1 MTPRTPGN
9 ERLFAARLAKG
20 WFSQE
25 GAADGVSDAGRR
37 ALRDTNFQVSV
48 RTYRRWESVDP
59 PWPRPDC
66 ATALREA
73 FGRGPE
79 HLGFTPP
86 GGFAA
91 DEVDTGDTDEAII
104 TPVNRR
110 AFTAGAAMLGLP
122 WLSPL
127 TPTSARSGDLRI
139 SHDEIDMLR
148 ETAFDLDAIDQR
160 FGGDRL
166 WRSARSHLMWVHH
179 LINHSTYPDE
189 VGQELHQIAGQLTT
203 SLGWF
208 CYDADRQPEARVY
221 FSEALNTAMLTGDGP
236 LATRTLSNMARQSVD
251 LGKPRE
257 TVQFARLAREK
268 AAEWQAPPRVA
279 ALLAIRE
286 AQGYAKGGNEVQASG
301 AIKRAWRSFSQGT
314 TDRDPGWVA
323 FLNEAELTCL
333 EGMCRS
339 DLGQHRLAVRLLE
352 RSATLQDIEHSRN
365 RGMCLARLSYAAI
378 QEQDVDRTVAAATES
393 LRLIEGGMTSTRNLR
408 QLLLVRD
415 SLQRYQHSGQ
425 ARDAVERLTAYIA

>member
-1 MTPRTPGN
+1 M
-9 ERLFAARLAKG
+9 
-20 WFSQE
+20 
-25 GAADGVSDAGRR
+25 
-37 ALRDTNFQVSV
+37 
-48 RTYRRWESVDP
+48 
-59 PWPRPDC
+59 
-66 ATALREA
+66 
-73 FGRGPE
+73 
-79 HLGFTPP
+79 
-86 GGFAA
+86 
-91 DEVDTGDTDEAII
+91 
-104 TPVNRR
+104 NRR

-127 TPTSARSGDLRI
+127 TPTSAHSGDLRI

-179 LINHSTYPDE
+179 LINRGTYPDE

-221 FSEALNTAMLTGDGP
+221 FSEALNTAMLAGDGP

-268 AAEWQAPPRVA
+268 ATEWQAPPRVA
-279 ALLAIRE
+279 SLLAIRE
-286 AQGYAKGGNEVQASG
+286 AQGYAKAGNEVQASG

-378 QEQDVDRTVAAATES
+378 QERDVDRTVAAATES

-415 SLQRYQHSGQ
+415 SLQPYQHSGQ